1 MWVFQEIIDNGMPI
15 SAELY
20 GCRAVRAKGILC
32 GALFTSTVILNGFAS
47 CFVSND
53 NHNVCGVKVINNF
66 VQQSYNFICFKA
78 NFKQRKCNYFCL
90 KAHFLTFQM
99 AKSWFW
105 GKFSPFR
112 PGIMQ

>member
-53 NHNVCGVKVINNF
+53 NHNVCGVNVINNLYSKVTILF
-66 VQQSYNFICFKA
+66 AS
-78 NFKQRKCNYFCL
+78 KQILSKENAIIF
-90 KAHFLTFQM
+90 A
-99 AKSWFW
+99 
-105 GKFSPFR
+105 
-112 PGIMQ
+112 